1 MNSWIKQ
8 KQMLRKETSLTKWDG
23 QVIVERSLRSLGLTH
38 VLFYTDKYTDKR
50 KRIMNKD
57 VLYKQ
62 ETVLN
67 TLSNSVEE
75 NPKKTGTCV
84 C

>member
-1 MNSWIKQ
+1 
-8 KQMLRKETSLTKWDG
+8 MLRKETSLTKWEG

-38 VLFYTDKYTDKR
+38 VLFYTEKYTDKR
-50 KRIMNKD
+50 KRIMNED

-62 ETVLN
+62 ETVLK